1 MSNTRIYITQLK
13 GSKPRLID
21 AGTGAQAIR
30 HVAKG
35 LITAKVASAKETAEL
50 MKAGT
55 QLEVAGEADDQ
66 IEAQ

>member
-35 LITAKVASAKETAEL
+35 LITARVASAKETAIL
-50 MKAGT
+50 MKDGT
-55 QLEVAGEADDQ
+55 ELEVAGEVDDQ
-66 IEAQ
+66 AEAE